1 MIKIKVSL
9 LQILI
14 INLLNSVNWH
24 FTCQL
29 TLIYENLKERYF
41 GSIQSKVDCFKDSES
56 DCYDKNDMKEKL
68 DDFARNDLNITKT
81 CS

>member
-14 INLLNSVNWH
+14 MNLLNSVNWH

-41 GSIQSKVDCFKDSES
+41 GSIQSKVDCLKDSQS